1 MKTIEKIKI
10 KLSEPDLDVSMYAI
24 NILIEKVNE
33 LTQVVNDLNYEVGV
47 IHEWK
52 LEKEGI

>member
-1 MKTIEKIKI
+1 MKTIERITVNTSDFDKTAYII
-10 KLSEPDLDVSMYAI
+10 MLI
-24 NILIEKVNE
+24 NKVNE
-33 LTQVVNDLNYEVGV
+33 LTDKLNDLNYEVAG

>member
-33 LTQVVNDLNYEVGV
+33 LTQVVNELNYEVGV